1 MKMVALKEFRYAGKQ
16 LLAGDPFEARDR
28 DVRLL
33 RAIQNAKLAE
43 GVDDPDADGEDRQK
57 GPGGPAKRP
66 YKRRDMK
73 AE

>member
-16 LLAGDPFEARDR
+16 LLAGDPFEASDR

-33 RAIQNAKLAE
+33 RAIKNAKLAE
-43 GVDDPDADGEDRQK
+43 GVDDPDAGGKGQQK
-57 GPGGPAKRP
+57 GPGGPAKRT

>member
-1 MKMVALKEFRYAGKQ
+1 MKMVALKEFRYGGKQ
-16 LLAGDPFEARDR
+16 LLAGDPFEASAR

-33 RAIQNAKLAE
+33 RAIKNAKPAE
-43 GVDDPDADGEDRQK
+43 GVDDPDADGEGRQK
-57 GPGGPAKRP
+57 GPGGPAKRN

>member
-28 DVRLL
+28 DVKLL
-33 RAIQNAKLAE
+33 RAINNARLGDE
-43 GVDDPDADGEDRQK
+43 SDADSGNSDRQEK
-57 GPGGPAKRP
+57 VPEAPAKRT
-66 YKRRDMK
+66 YKRRDLK

>member
-1 MKMVALKEFRYAGKQ
+1 MVALKEFRYGGKQ
-16 LLAGDPFEARDR
+16 LLAGDSFEAHAR
-28 DVRLL
+28 DVRVL
-33 RAIQNAKLAE
+33 RAIKNAKLAD
-43 GVDDPDADGEDRQK
+43 GVDDPDSDGEDRQK